1 MEQMQIKVKTLSPV
15 ILSEFGDARVMTS
28 TLDYI
33 GGTVLRGVLAGRYI
47 EARSLGH
54 EAHRDARFVQL
65 FNEKLQFVTAYPALV
80 DERGCRATM
89 VLPRSLLGIKS
100 GLKPEQGAMP
110 VQDRLAD
117 TTSRVNY
124 KSVSGLAVVDDGQL
138 YRVPV
143 RKSICLHMSRS
154 SDEERL
160 RGSSQDGGIFNYESI
175 DAGQVFVGS
184 VIGEADDL
192 EALRTALDLKEESSL
207 ICHLGRSRYTQY
219 GRCKLTLG
227 AAEPIAA
234 WPQPDGG
241 ELCLRL
247 ATPLIASGG
256 QAGNALEIL
265 RDVFAPFDVEIVEA
279 YAAAQRIDS
288 FVGAWHMKRP
298 RETALAAG
306 TVVRLRGEWT
316 PERMAELQE
325 QCYRGLGRRTAEG
338 YGQARLWQPR
348 ERGYVWGEAAA
359 QVLTAQP
366 LPGPVRE
373 KVCAIL
379 AQRQLGQMQ
388 QWAIEDVRTSAKEFK
403 GKAHFFSELLSFLDQ
418 AALGG
423 FSCDEFC
430 DIVEKSPQYADGR
443 PFKKHLNRISVKY
456 TDELKLA
463 LRRALFEER
472 DAFWQKRPQ
481 EDKPL
486 WEDKGI
492 QGLLQRLDIAPR
504 MLASP
509 DACYEAYWRQFFR
522 SARKAAAS
530 EIKEAVEHE

>member
-1 MEQMQIKVKTLSPV
+1 MEQMQVKVKTLSPV

-33 GGTVLRGVLAGRYI
+33 GGTVLRGALAGRYI
-47 EARSLGH
+47 EAQSLGH
-54 EAHRDARFVQL
+54 EAHRDAQFVQL

-80 DERGCRATM
+80 DERGCRPTM

-100 GLKPEQGAMP
+100 GLTPEQGAMP

-124 KSVSGLAVVDDGQL
+124 KSVSGLAVVDGEEL

-184 VIGEADDL
+184 IVGEAGDL
-192 EALRTALDLKEESSL
+192 EALRTALNLTEDSSL

-219 GRCKLTLG
+219 GRCELTMG
-227 AAEPIAA
+227 AVEPIAD
-234 WPQPDGG
+234 WPQPEGD

-247 ATPLIASGG
+247 ATPLIASKV
-256 QAGNALEIL
+256 QAGNAVEIL
-265 RDVFAPFDVEIVEA
+265 RSLFAPFGAEIVEA
-279 YAAAQRIDS
+279 YAAAQGIDS
-288 FVGAWHMKRP
+288 FVGVWHMKRP
-298 RETALAAG
+298 HETALAAG

-316 PERMAELQE
+316 PARLTELQE
-325 QCYRGLGRRTAEG
+325 QCYRGLGCRTAEG
-338 YGQARLWQPR
+338 YGQVRLWQPR
-348 ERGYVWGEAAA
+348 EGGYAWGE
-359 QVLTAQP
+359 TAPQT
-366 LPGPVRE
+366 LAVQSIPGPVRE

-379 AQRQLGQMQ
+379 AQRQLSQMQ
-388 QWAIEDVRTSAKEFK
+388 QWAVEDARASAKELK
-403 GKAHFFSELLSFLDQ
+403 GKAHFFSELLGFLDQ
-418 AALGG
+418 AAVGG
-423 FSCDEFC
+423 FSRNEFR
-430 DIVEKSPQYADGR
+430 DTVKKSPQYADGR
-443 PFKKHLNRISVKY
+443 PFKKHLNSIHVKY
-456 TDELKLA
+456 TDKLA
-463 LRRALFEER
+463 LRRALFEEW
-472 DAFWQKRPQ
+472 DAFWQARPQ
-481 EDKPL
+481 KDEPL
-486 WEDKGI
+486 WDNKSL

-504 MLASP
+504 MLAST
-509 DACYEAYWRQFFR
+509 DACYEAYWQQFFR
-522 SARKAAAS
+522 SARKAAAG